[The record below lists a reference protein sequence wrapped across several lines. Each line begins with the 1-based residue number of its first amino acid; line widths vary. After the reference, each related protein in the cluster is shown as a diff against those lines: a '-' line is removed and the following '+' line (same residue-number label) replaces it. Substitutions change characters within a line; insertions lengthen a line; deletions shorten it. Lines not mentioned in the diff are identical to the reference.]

1 MPLSSCRA
9 HLPPYKDTP
18 LLHGP
23 DVVSR
28 LQVWCL
34 ASQIDHKVAF
44 LKEHVLLPGRPPVVL
59 MAHSIGTYMM
69 LHALQ
74 ELEADPG
81 LQASGTPQVLKV
93 CSTVVLPLSL
103 AGIAPGNAVC
113 CQLTGHVHSMLHV
126 QVCHRPAGMP
136 SRRTCML
143 HQPAP
148 CSQLRMHCGAAGG
161 AAGPSSSARQAEHQR
176 TQLQQLTGSQHAHAP
191 PRQQPR
197 HGT

>member
-1 MPLSSCRA
+1 MHACP
-9 HLPPYKDTP
+9 KDTS

-23 DVVSR
+23 DVVSA

-81 LQASGTPQVLKV
+81 LQASGMPQVLKV
-93 CSTVVLPLSL
+93 C
-103 AGIAPGNAVC
+103 
-113 CQLTGHVHSMLHV
+113 
-126 QVCHRPAGMP
+126 
-136 SRRTCML
+136 
-143 HQPAP
+143 
-148 CSQLRMHCGAAGG
+148 GAATL
-161 AAGPSSSARQAEHQR
+161 A
-176 TQLQQLTGSQHAHAP
+176 L
-191 PRQQPR
+191 
-197 HGT
+197 